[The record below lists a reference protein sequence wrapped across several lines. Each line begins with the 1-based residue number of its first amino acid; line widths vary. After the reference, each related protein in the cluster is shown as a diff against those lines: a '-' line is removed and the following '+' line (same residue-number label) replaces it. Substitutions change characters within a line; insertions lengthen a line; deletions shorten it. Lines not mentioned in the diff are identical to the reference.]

1 MRGIHPAAGR
11 TLGIFAAV
19 AILAIGLSWAAP
31 TDIAARSLFQSPLPT
46 PTFTLEA
53 PVEPTPQEPQLE
65 PTLQEPQ
72 AEPTQAPEPTFAAE
86 PAPVPTAPPDIPTA
100 DPNLPALPKAPG
112 FLPAP
117 TLSALEPG
125 ALATL
130 LPGPQ
135 QPLVAPGLATPTPR
149 STATDIPDGGDVLG
163 VAQLIDNGVIALSYA
178 WMWCCGV
185 VGLVVATLVFVWL
198 ARRSRRR

>member
-1 MRGIHPAAGR
+1 VKGISPAAWR
-11 TLGIFAAV
+11 TLVFFAV
-19 AILAIGLSWAAP
+19 TGILAIGLSLASP
-31 TDIAARSLFQSPLPT
+31 HDMAARSLFQSPLPT
-46 PTFTLEA
+46 PTFTETV
-53 PVEPTPQEPQLE
+53 PVEPTLPAPPEV
-65 PTLQEPQ
+65 
-72 AEPTQAPEPTFAAE
+72 PTQAPPPEEAVSPV
-86 PAPVPTAPPDIPTA
+86 PVPTESSNLPTEI
-100 DPNLPALPKAPG
+100 PNLPAPPKAPG

-117 TLSALEPG
+117 TLSAPNPG
-125 ALATL
+125 MLATL

-149 STATDIPDGGDVLG
+149 STPTDIPEGGDAMG

-185 VGLVVATLVFVWL
+185 LGLVVATLVFVWL